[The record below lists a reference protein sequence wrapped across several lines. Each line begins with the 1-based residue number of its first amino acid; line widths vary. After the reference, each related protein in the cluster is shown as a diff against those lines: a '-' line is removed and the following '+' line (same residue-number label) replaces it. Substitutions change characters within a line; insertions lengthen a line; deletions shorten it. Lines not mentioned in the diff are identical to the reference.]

1 MKVFFAQLN
10 DNSSIKREAS
20 RMELVDDSI
29 RVYLNG
35 EIIAYLDTGT
45 VLWAQ
50 IYEMPDKK

>member
-1 MKVFFAQLN
+1 MKVFYAQLN
-10 DNSSIKREAS
+10 DNSSMKREAD

-35 EIIAYLDTGT
+35 EIIAYLDVGA

-50 IYEMPDKK
+50 IYVMPDKK